1 MGTTFAEKILA
12 KKTGQTRVV
21 PGEIIEIS
29 PDLSYSH
36 DYAVLVIKA
45 FNDMGATRVWNA
57 SKIAICL
64 DHGIPADTAKEAN
77 DHKLVRRFAEEQGIE
92 RFYEAGVG
100 IVHQVMVEKG
110 LVIPGTIVV
119 GSDSHTTSC
128 GVMGA
133 FATGIGETDT
143 AFLWATGRLWLRVPA
158 SVKVTLRGILH
169 PGVYA
174 KDVVLELLRRV
185 KGDGLI
191 YKSVEFSGELI
202 ENLPISQR
210 FIFCNMT
217 CELGGKCGVI
227 AYDLTTQ
234 EYLKNRTTVPYEP
247 IYPDPDAS
255 YEQEIAL
262 DASNV
267 SPMIAL
273 PGDVDRGVPIDKAAG
288 TKIDQAVLGS
298 CTNARVDDLAVAA
311 AILRGRKVHP
321 KVRLLVVPASA
332 QEGLE
337 ALRRGYMEIFQEAGA
352 IILPSGCAVCH
363 GGHQGVLADGDK
375 CISSSNRNFTGRMG
389 NPKAEIFLASPAA
402 VAAAAVAGEITD
414 PREFLT

>member
-1 MGTTFAEKILA
+1 
-12 KKTGQTRVV
+12 
-21 PGEIIEIS
+21 
-29 PDLSYSH
+29 
-36 DYAVLVIKA
+36 
-45 FNDMGATRVWNA
+45 MGASKVWDP

-64 DHGIPADTAKEAN
+64 DHGIPANSAREAN
-77 DHKLVRRFAEEQGIE
+77 DHKVARRFAEQQGIT
-92 RFYEAGVG
+92 RFYDAGVG

-110 LVIPGTIVV
+110 LVLPGTIVV

-133 FATGIGETDT
+133 FATGIGESDT

-158 SVKVTLRGILH
+158 SVKVTVTGILH

-174 KDVVLELLRRV
+174 KDVVLELLRQV

-191 YKSVEFSGELI
+191 YKSIEFSGELI
-202 ENLPISQR
+202 ENLPVSQR
-210 FIFCNMT
+210 FVFCNMT

-227 AYDLTTQ
+227 ACDRTTQ
-234 EYLKNRTTVPYEP
+234 EYLKNRGAVSYEP
-247 IYPDPDAS
+247 IYPDPDAN
-255 YEQEIAL
+255 YEQEIAIE
-262 DASNV
+262 ASAV

-273 PGDVDRGVPIDKAAG
+273 PGDVDRGVPIEKAAG
-288 TKIDQAVLGS
+288 TKIDQAFLGS
-298 CTNARVDDLAVAA
+298 CTNARADDLEVAA
-311 AILRGRKVHP
+311 TILRGRKVHP

-337 ALRRGYMEIFQEAGA
+337 AMRRGYMEIFQEAGA

-402 VAAAAVAGEITD
+402 VAASAVAGEITD

>member
-1 MGTTFAEKILA
+1 
-12 KKTGQTRVV
+12 
-21 PGEIIEIS
+21 
-29 PDLSYSH
+29 
-36 DYAVLVIKA
+36 
-45 FNDMGATRVWNA
+45 
-57 SKIAICL
+57 
-64 DHGIPADTAKEAN
+64 
-77 DHKLVRRFAEEQGIE
+77 
-92 RFYEAGVG
+92 
-100 IVHQVMVEKG
+100 
-110 LVIPGTIVV
+110 
-119 GSDSHTTSC
+119 
-128 GVMGA
+128 MGA

-158 SVKVTLRGILH
+158 SVKVTLTGILH

-227 AYDLTTQ
+227 AYDRTTQ
-234 EYLKNRTTVPYEP
+234 EYLKNRTTVPYES

-288 TKIDQAVLGS
+288 TKIDQAFLGS
-298 CTNARVDDLAVAA
+298 CTNARVDDLEVAA

>member
-1 MGTTFAEKILA
+1 MRETFAEKILA
-12 KKTGQTRVV
+12 NKTGQSRVV
-21 PGEIIEIS
+21 PGQIIEVS

-45 FNDMGATRVWNA
+45 FNDMGATRVWDP

-64 DHGIPADTAKEAN
+64 DHGIPANSAKEAN
-77 DHKLVRRFAEEQGIE
+77 DHKVTRRFAEQQGIAH
-92 RFYEAGVG
+92 FYEAGVG

-110 LVIPGTIVV
+110 LVLPGTIVV

-133 FATGIGETDT
+133 FATGIGESDT

-158 SVKVTLRGILH
+158 SVKVTLTGILQ

-174 KDVVLELLRRV
+174 KDVVLELLRQV

-191 YKSVEFSGELI
+191 YKSIEFSGELI
-202 ENLPISQR
+202 ENLPVSQR
-210 FIFCNMT
+210 FVFCNMT
-217 CELGGKCGVI
+217 CELGGKCGFI
-227 AYDLTTQ
+227 ASDRTTQ
-234 EYLKNRTTVPYEP
+234 EYLKNRSTVSYQP
-247 IYPDPDAS
+247 IYPDPDAN
-255 YEQEIAL
+255 YEQEIAIE
-262 DASNV
+262 ASAV

-273 PGDVDRGVPIDKAAG
+273 PGDVDRGVPIKKAAG
-288 TKIDQAVLGS
+288 IKIDQAFLGS
-298 CTNARVDDLAVAA
+298 CTNARADDLEVAA
-311 AILRGRKVHP
+311 KILRGRKVHP

-337 ALRRGYMEIFQEAGA
+337 AMRKGYMEIFQEAGA

>member
-1 MGTTFAEKILA
+1 MGETFAEKILA
-12 KKTGQTRVV
+12 KKSGQSRVV
-21 PGEIIEIS
+21 PGQIIEIS

-45 FNDMGATRVWNA
+45 FNDMGASNVWDP

-64 DHGIPADTAKEAN
+64 DHGIPANTAKEAN
-77 DHKLVRRFAEEQGIE
+77 DHKLVRRFAAEQGIE

-110 LVIPGTIVV
+110 LVLPGTVVV
-119 GSDSHTTSC
+119 GSDSHTVSC
-128 GVMGA
+128 GVVGA
-133 FATGIGETDT
+133 FATGIGESDT
-143 AFLWATGRLWLRVPA
+143 VFLWATGRLWLRVPA
-158 SVKVTLRGILH
+158 SVKVTLTGILQ

-174 KDVVLELLRRV
+174 KDVVLELLRQV
-185 KGDGLI
+185 KGDGFI

-210 FIFCNMT
+210 FVFSNMT
-217 CELGGKCGVI
+217 CELGGKCGIIVC
-227 AYDLTTQ
+227 DRTTR
-234 EYLKNRTTVPYEP
+234 EYLEERTTVDYEP
-247 IYPDPDAS
+247 IYPDADAN
-255 YEQEIAL
+255 YDQEIVIG
-262 DASNV
+262 ASTV

-273 PGDVDRGVPIDKAAG
+273 PGDVDRGVPIEMAVG
-288 TKIDQAVLGS
+288 TKIDQAFLGS
-298 CTNARVDDLAVAA
+298 CTNARVDDLEVAA
-311 AILRGRKVHP
+311 TVLRGRKVHAR
-321 KVRLLVVPASA
+321 VRFLVVPASA

-337 ALRRGYMEIFQEAGA
+337 AMRRGYMEIFQEAGA

-375 CISSSNRNFTGRMG
+375 CISSSNRNFPGRMG

-402 VAAAAVAGEITD
+402 VAAAAVAGEIAD
-414 PREFLT
+414 PREFLI

>member
-1 MGTTFAEKILA
+1 MSETFAEKIFA
-12 KKTGQTRVV
+12 RKAGQSRVV
-21 PGEIIEIS
+21 PGQIIEVS

-36 DYAVLVIKA
+36 DYSVLVIKA
-45 FNDMGATRVWNA
+45 FNDMGARKVWDP

-64 DHGIPADTAKEAN
+64 DHGIPANTAKEAN
-77 DHKLVRRFAEEQGIE
+77 DHKVVRRFAEEQRIE

-110 LVIPGTIVV
+110 LVLPGTIVV

-133 FATGIGETDT
+133 FATGIGESDT

-158 SVKVTLRGILH
+158 SVKVILTGTLR

-174 KDVVLELLRRV
+174 KDVVLELLRQV
-185 KGDGLI
+185 KGDGLT
-191 YKSVEFSGELI
+191 YKSIEFSGELI
-202 ENLPISQR
+202 ENLPVSQR
-210 FIFCNMT
+210 FIFCNMA

-227 AYDLTTQ
+227 ACDRTTR
-234 EYLKNRTTVPYEP
+234 EYLENRTEASYEP
-247 IYPDPDAS
+247 IYADADAH
-255 YEQEIAL
+255 YEQEIAI
-262 DASNV
+262 DASAV

-273 PGDVDRGVPIDKAAG
+273 PGDVDRGVPIERAAG
-288 TKIDQAVLGS
+288 TQIDQAFLGS
-298 CTNARVDDLAVAA
+298 CTNARADDLEVAA
-311 AILRGRKVHP
+311 AVLRGRKVHP

-337 ALRRGYMEIFQEAGA
+337 AMRKGYMEIFQEAGA

-389 NPKAEIFLASPAA
+389 NPKAEIYLASPAA
-402 VAAAAVAGEITD
+402 VAAAAVAGEIVD
-414 PREFLT
+414 PREFLS

>member
-1 MGTTFAEKILA
+1 MGQTFAEKILA
-12 KKTGQTRVV
+12 KKTGQSRVV
-21 PGEIIEIS
+21 PGQIIEVN
-29 PDLSYSH
+29 PDLAYSH

-45 FNDMGATRVWNA
+45 FNDMGAARVWDP

-64 DHGIPADTAKEAN
+64 DHGIPANSAREAN
-77 DHKLVRRFAEEQGIE
+77 DHKVVRRFAEQQGIK

-110 LVIPGTIVV
+110 LVLPGTLVV

-133 FATGIGETDT
+133 FATGIGETET

-158 SVKVTLRGILH
+158 SVKVTLTGMLR

-174 KDVVLELLRRV
+174 KDVVLELLRQV
-185 KGDGLI
+185 KGDGFI

-202 ENLPISQR
+202 EELPISQR
-210 FIFCNMT
+210 FVFCNMT

-227 AYDLTTQ
+227 ACDRRTE
-234 EYLKNRTTVPYEP
+234 EYLQNRTAIPYDP
-247 IYPDPDAS
+247 IYSDPDAG
-255 YEQEIAL
+255 YDREITING
-262 DASNV
+262 STV

-273 PGDVDRGVPIDKAAG
+273 PGDVDRGVPIEKVAG
-288 TKIDQAVLGS
+288 TKIDQAFLGS
-298 CTNARVDDLAVAA
+298 CTNARVDDLEVAA
-311 AILRGRKVHP
+311 TILRGRKVHP
-321 KVRLLVVPASA
+321 NVRLLVVPASA
-332 QEGLE
+332 QEGL
-337 ALRRGYMEIFQEAGA
+337 AAMRKGYMEIFQEAGA
-352 IILPSGCAVCH
+352 LILPSGCAVCH

-402 VAAAAVAGEITD
+402 VAAAAVAGKITD

>member
-1 MGTTFAEKILA
+1 
-12 KKTGQTRVV
+12 
-21 PGEIIEIS
+21 
-29 PDLSYSH
+29 
-36 DYAVLVIKA
+36 
-45 FNDMGATRVWNA
+45 
-57 SKIAICL
+57 
-64 DHGIPADTAKEAN
+64 
-77 DHKLVRRFAEEQGIE
+77 
-92 RFYEAGVG
+92 
-100 IVHQVMVEKG
+100 
-110 LVIPGTIVV
+110 
-119 GSDSHTTSC
+119 
-128 GVMGA
+128 MGA

-158 SVKVTLRGILH
+158 SVKVTLTGILH

-227 AYDLTTQ
+227 AYDRTTQ
-234 EYLKNRTTVPYEP
+234 EYLKNRTAVPYES
-247 IYPDPDAS
+247 IYPDLDAS
-255 YEQEIAL
+255 YEQEITL

-288 TKIDQAVLGS
+288 TKIDQAFLGS
-298 CTNARVDDLAVAA
+298 CTNARVDDLEVAA

>member
-1 MGTTFAEKILA
+1 MSETFAEKILA
-12 KKTGQTRVV
+12 RKTGQARVV
-21 PGEIIEIS
+21 PGQIIEVS

-36 DYAVLVIKA
+36 DYSVLVIKA
-45 FNDMGATRVWNA
+45 FNDMGGRRVWDP

-64 DHGIPADTAKEAN
+64 DHGIPANTAKEAN
-77 DHKLVRRFAEEQGIE
+77 DHKVVRRFAEEQRIK

-110 LVIPGTIVV
+110 LVLPGTIVV

-133 FATGIGETDT
+133 FATGIGESDT

-158 SVKVTLRGILH
+158 SVKVTLTGALR

-174 KDVVLELLRRV
+174 KDVVLELLRQV

-191 YKSVEFSGELI
+191 YKSIEFSGELI
-202 ENLPISQR
+202 ENLPVSQR
-210 FIFCNMT
+210 FVFCNMT

-227 AYDLTTQ
+227 ACDRTTR
-234 EYLKNRTTVPYEP
+234 EYLENRTEVSYEP
-247 IYPDPDAS
+247 TYADADAHYDQEIVIDAS
-255 YEQEIAL
+255 T
-262 DASNV
+262 V

-273 PGDVDRGVPIDKAAG
+273 PGDVDRGVPIEKAAG
-288 TKIDQAVLGS
+288 TKIDQAFLGS
-298 CTNARVDDLAVAA
+298 CTNARADDLEVAA
-311 AILRGRKVHP
+311 AVLRGRKVHP

-337 ALRRGYMEIFQEAGA
+337 AMRKGYMEIFQEAGA

-389 NPKAEIFLASPAA
+389 NPKAEIYLASPAA
-402 VAAAAVAGEITD
+402 VAAAAVAGEIAD
-414 PREFLT
+414 PREFLS

>member
-1 MGTTFAEKILA
+1 MRETFAEKILA
-12 KKTGQTRVV
+12 KKTGQSRVV
-21 PGEIIEIS
+21 PGQIIEVS

-45 FNDMGATRVWNA
+45 FNDMGASKVWDP

-64 DHGIPADTAKEAN
+64 DHGIPANSAREAN
-77 DHKLVRRFAEEQGIE
+77 DHKVARRFAEQQGIT
-92 RFYEAGVG
+92 RFYDAGVG

-110 LVIPGTIVV
+110 LVLPGTIVV

-133 FATGIGETDT
+133 FATGIGESDT

-158 SVKVTLRGILH
+158 SVKVTVTGILH

-174 KDVVLELLRRV
+174 KDVVLELLRQV

-191 YKSVEFSGELI
+191 YKSIEFSGELI
-202 ENLPISQR
+202 ENLPVSQR
-210 FIFCNMT
+210 FVFCNMT

-227 AYDLTTQ
+227 ACDRTTQ
-234 EYLKNRTTVPYEP
+234 EYLKNRGAVSYEP
-247 IYPDPDAS
+247 IYPDPDAN
-255 YEQEIAL
+255 YEQEIAIE
-262 DASNV
+262 ASAV

-273 PGDVDRGVPIDKAAG
+273 PGDVDRGVPIEKAAG
-288 TKIDQAVLGS
+288 TKIDQAFLGS
-298 CTNARVDDLAVAA
+298 CTNARADDLEVAA
-311 AILRGRKVHP
+311 TILRGRKVHP

-337 ALRRGYMEIFQEAGA
+337 AMRRGYMEIFQEAGA

-402 VAAAAVAGEITD
+402 VAASAVAGEITD

>member
-1 MGTTFAEKILA
+1 
-12 KKTGQTRVV
+12 
-21 PGEIIEIS
+21 
-29 PDLSYSH
+29 
-36 DYAVLVIKA
+36 
-45 FNDMGATRVWNA
+45 
-57 SKIAICL
+57 
-64 DHGIPADTAKEAN
+64 
-77 DHKLVRRFAEEQGIE
+77 VRRFAEQQEIK

-110 LVIPGTIVV
+110 LVLPGTIVV

-133 FATGIGETDT
+133 FATGIGESDT
-143 AFLWATGRLWLRVPA
+143 AFLWATGRLRVPA
-158 SVKVTLRGILH
+158 SVKVTLTGILP

-174 KDVVLELLRRV
+174 KDVVLELLRQV

-191 YKSVEFSGELI
+191 YKSIEFSGELI
-202 ENLPISQR
+202 ENLPVSQR
-210 FIFCNMT
+210 FVFCNMT
-217 CELGGKCGVI
+217 CELGGKSGVI
-227 AYDLTTQ
+227 ACDRTTRD
-234 EYLKNRTTVPYEP
+234 YLKNRTAVSYEP
-247 IYPDPDAS
+247 IYPDADAN
-255 YEQEIAL
+255 YDQEIAIE
-262 DASNV
+262 ASAV

-273 PGDVDRGVPIDKAAG
+273 PGDVDRGVPIEKAAG
-288 TKIDQAVLGS
+288 TKIDQAFLGS
-298 CTNARVDDLAVAA
+298 CTNARVDDLEVAA
-311 AILRGRKVHP
+311 TILRGRRVHP

-337 ALRRGYMEIFQEAGA
+337 AMRKGYMEIFQEAGA